1 MSSIYKI
8 GSFNVRNLSEKS
20 SHNINSIATII
31 ENERLDVVAL
41 QEVLNETSLT
51 RLINRL
57 GKGWAGKQA
66 TPTSLV
72 IDKDPNFGN
81 LVEYSFGKNLNFP
94 IVRPD
99 YTNRLDGLELK
110 ADTNTYKEKKNAAKG
125 FAFIWNTSRLRECS
139 KKREPLLLDFLV
151 PKAKLA
157 RTPLYGRFS
166 PMGTWGGAFFEIR
179 LINIHLIWGG
189 NLLTDKEK
197 RLMEFD
203 FIADRVYTY
212 LSKHRYGNNMPSYTV
227 ILGDYNMTS
236 FYLSA
241 KHFDR
246 EHIQLSTVQID
257 PSTLSD
263 DRYVNDYDHFSY
275 DSWRFFDSGVIS
287 SERKI
292 DSVNLYCNGSFPTH
306 KSNIS
311 DHVPIV
317 LDIDINPIK
326 KRHLKYKI

>member
-31 ENERLDVVAL
+31 RDERLDVVAL
-41 QEVLNETSLT
+41 QEVLNETSLN
-51 RLINRL
+51 RLLNGL
-57 GKGWAGKQA
+57 GKGWVGKQV
-66 TPTSLV
+66 TPISLTV
-72 IDKDPNFGN
+72 DKDPDFDDLVSSSFVKDSEFPMIQEN
-81 LVEYSFGKNLNFP
+81 LDDRFK
-94 IVRPD
+94 
-99 YTNRLDGLELK
+99 LK
-110 ADTNTYKEKKNAAKG
+110 VDNNTYKENKNAAKG
-125 FAFIWNTSRLRECS
+125 FAFIWNTSRLCECS
-139 KKREPLLLDFLV
+139 KRHEPLLVDFV

-166 PMGTWGGAFFEIR
+166 PIGTRGGAFFELR
-179 LINIHLIWGG
+179 LINIHIIWSG
-189 NLLTDKEK
+189 NLLIDKEK
-197 RLMEFD
+197 RLKEFN
-203 FIADRVYTY
+203 FIADEVYTR
-212 LSKHRYGNNMPSYTV
+212 LSKHRYGNNMPSYTI

-236 FYLSA
+236 YYLSV
-241 KHFDR
+241 KYFEL
-246 EHIQLSTVQID
+246 EHIQLSTVQSD

-263 DRYVNDYDHFSY
+263 NRYVNDYDHFSY
-275 DSWRFFDSGVIS
+275 DSWRFIDSGVNSI
-287 SERKI
+287 ERKI

-326 KRHLKYKI
+326 KRHLEYKI